1 MNTLNV
7 QTSGQ
12 LDPKLKSVKEKNH
25 KIIPFIIDGCAVSI
39 SSTPK
44 GTDEPM
50 KTVKEILLSAYRTR
64 IARC

>member
-1 MNTLNV
+1 MKTQPFNA

-12 LDPKLKSVKEKNH
+12 VGPKINIVKDTGMPV
-25 KIIPFIIDGCAVSI
+25 IINGCAVSF
-39 SSTPK
+39 SSSPK
-44 GTDEPM
+44 GADEAI